1 MEENKLVALIRKLRK
16 GGPQGRSGLGMG
28 MSITRKH
35 DDTLPDNALYRR
47 FVRQGLYDPEKD
59 DYVVHTETKFEGE
72 KLTFDE
78 DDAVTPAAAAPA
90 PSSSLTKRQVKQKL
104 LHALEQAGAKG
115 IKRRKLAES
124 ICPGQSVAGLD
135 DLIDSALAS
144 LVKKGAA
151 VEDGKRVCASAK
163 PAPAAAGSKRSRSE
177 AAAAAGAGAEPAV
190 GKADKAAKSSKK
202 DKSEKKAAKSD
213 KKAAKSEKTAKTEKA
228 ASKSDK
234 KKKSKKSK
242 Q

>member
-78 DDAVTPAAAAPA
+78 DDAAIPVAAPASA
-90 PSSSLTKRQVKQKL
+90 PSSSLTKSQVKQKL
-104 LHALEQAGAKG
+104 LDALEQAGDKG
-115 IKRRKLAES
+115 IKRRKLAET
-124 ICPGQSVAGLD
+124 ICPGRPAAGLD
-135 DLIDSALAS
+135 DLIGSALAS
-144 LVKKGAA
+144 LIKQGTA
-151 VEDGKRVCASAK
+151 VEDGKRVLAGAK
-163 PAPAAAGSKRSRSE
+163 PAAAAGSKRGRSGVAAP
-177 AAAAAGAGAEPAV
+177 AAAPAI

-202 DKSEKKAAKSD
+202 DKSEKKAAK
-213 KKAAKSEKTAKTEKA
+213 AEK

-234 KKKSKKSK
+234 KKKAKQSK

>member
-78 DDAVTPAAAAPA
+78 DDAATPAAASASA
-90 PSSSLTKRQVKQKL
+90 PSPSLTKSQVKQKL
-104 LHALEQAGAKG
+104 LDALEQAGDKG
-115 IKRRKLAES
+115 IKRRKLAET
-124 ICPGQSVAGLD
+124 ICPGQQQAGLD

-144 LVKKGAA
+144 LIKKGTA
-151 VEDGKRVCASAK
+151 VEDGKRVCAGTK
-163 PAPAAAGSKRSRSE
+163 PSTAAAAGSKRSRS
-177 AAAAAGAGAEPAV
+177 
-190 GKADKAAKSSKK
+190 
-202 DKSEKKAAKSD
+202 
-213 KKAAKSEKTAKTEKA
+213 
-228 ASKSDK
+228 
-234 KKKSKKSK
+234 
-242 Q
+242 